1 MYYEVGRRKALSLT
15 LNSETSA
22 KGSDG
27 QRVML
32 FLLMLISV
40 LFSALF
46 LSTSPPALISVLTL
60 TVTYA

>member
-22 KGSDG
+22 KGRDG
-27 QRVML
+27 QKVML

-46 LSTSPPALISVLTL
+46 LSSSPPALIPVLTL